1 MNVPAPFALLD
12 RQPEPSPGDAA
23 ISIDDRRLRRLT
35 SLAIHSLD
43 ADIGGISILQSDRIW
58 LPSHVG
64 LVSNV
69 VETAASF
76 CSLAIQAG
84 QRWFEI
90 ADAGVI
96 EQYAANPLVQLCKLR
111 HYAAV
116 PLTLG
121 SAPVQ
126 GTLWVMRSRPGEM
139 SIAQRQALAELAE
152 LATEALE
159 VRYFDEVTGMC
170 NQTFFEHQLQSLIN
184 AGLPQATI
192 GHVNIRA
199 YTPLRSALGEHAA
212 QTLVRLLGARLVS
225 WAGPGA
231 LVSHLGGDRFAFG
244 LLMAGADNALK
255 LDSLVEMLQRPVELP
270 GQREYWP
277 KVQVGV
283 RSGAVDNATAADL
296 LRNASSATLSNR
308 GWDIRHYDSTH
319 IDEAKLL
326 SELCDVLLDESEHGT
341 LEVHYQ
347 PQVDVTRSAL
357 IGWEALVRWRH
368 PVHGL
373 ILPTMFI
380 PLAEKAGQI
389 AALDLLVLRQ
399 VCHDLR
405 QWIDLGAT
413 VAPVALNFSRDTL
426 FAPNLAAS
434 VAALMERFNIPGEY
448 LECEITETQCTDV
461 PALANML
468 QHFRALKWRIAI
480 DDFGTGHA
488 NLDTVRQVPCDRIK
502 IDRQFVHGVS
512 SSPVLG
518 GLMRNLG
525 DIARLFNLELLC
537 EGVEDANDI
546 RWLSD
551 QGLPLVQ
558 GWYFGKAMPQG
569 NVSDL
574 MLNWPKGFH
583 DLGVDRLRTELVD
596 RSITTDMT

>member
-12 RQPEPSPGDAA
+12 RQPEPPPGDAA

-43 ADIGGISILQSDRIW
+43 ADIGGISILQADRIW

-64 LVSNV
+64 LVSNI
-69 VETAASF
+69 VETSASF
-76 CSLAIQAG
+76 CSRAIQAN

-96 EQYAANPLVQLCKLR
+96 EQYSSNPLVQQCKLH

-126 GTLWVMRSRPGEM
+126 GTLWVMSARPGEM
-139 SIAQRQALAELAE
+139 STAQRQALADLAD

-159 VRYFDEVTGMC
+159 VRYFDEVSGMC
-170 NQTFFEHQLQSLIN
+170 NQTFFEHQLQSLIG

-192 GHVNIRA
+192 GYVNIRA
-199 YTPLRSALGEHAA
+199 FTPLRTALGEHVA
-212 QTLVRLLGARLVS
+212 QTLVRILGARLVA

-231 LVSHLGGDRFAFG
+231 LVSHLGGDRFAFA
-244 LLMAGADNALK
+244 LLRAGAENDLK
-255 LDSLVEMLQRPVELP
+255 IANVVEMLQRPVELP

-283 RSGAVDNATAADL
+283 RSGAGGDATAADL
-296 LRNASSATLSNR
+296 LRNASSATLANR
-308 GWDIRHYDSTH
+308 GWDIRHYDTTH
-319 IDEAKLL
+319 FDEAKLL
-326 SELCDVLLDESEHGT
+326 SELCEVLLGQPEHGA

-347 PQVDVTRSAL
+347 PQIDLARSAL

-368 PVHGL
+368 PTHGL
-373 ILPTMFI
+373 IFPQMFI
-380 PLAEKAGQI
+380 PLAEQAGQI
-389 AALDLLVLRQ
+389 DALDLLVLGQ

-405 QWIDLGAT
+405 EWLDQGAT
-413 VAPVALNFSRDTL
+413 VMPVALNFSRGTL
-426 FAPNLAAS
+426 FAPNLASS
-434 VAALMERFNIPGEY
+434 VAAIMERFNIPGEY

-461 PALANML
+461 PALAGML
-468 QHFRALKWRIAI
+468 EHLRALNWRIAI

-512 SSPVLG
+512 SSPVLA
-518 GLMRNLG
+518 GLMRTLG
-525 DIARLFNLELLC
+525 DIARLFKLELLC
-537 EGVEDANDI
+537 EGVEDANDV
-546 RWLSD
+546 RWLSEH
-551 QGLPLVQ
+551 GLPLVQ
-558 GWYFGKAMPQG
+558 GWYFGKAMPRD
-569 NVSDL
+569 NVMNL
-574 MLNWPKGFH
+574 LLNWPTG
-583 DLGVDRLRTELVD
+583 LDRLRNELVD
-596 RSITTDMT
+596 RSLAAHA

>member
-64 LVSNV
+64 LVNNI
-69 VETAASF
+69 VETSASF

-90 ADAGVI
+90 ADTCVT
-96 EQYAANPLVQLCKLR
+96 EQHSANPLVQLFSLR

-139 SIAQRQALAELAE
+139 TTAQRQALADLAE

-159 VRYFDEVTGMC
+159 VRYFDEVSGMC
-170 NQTFFEHQLQSLIN
+170 NQTFFDHQLQSLIS
-184 AGLPQATI
+184 AGLPQVTV
-192 GHVNIRA
+192 GYVNIRA
-199 YTPLRSALGEHAA
+199 FTPLRTALGEHAA
-212 QTLVRLLGARLVS
+212 QTLVRILGARLVA

-244 LLMAGADNALK
+244 LLMASAENDLK
-255 LDSLVEMLQRPVELP
+255 VDSVVEMLQRPVELP

-283 RSGAVDNATAADL
+283 RSGAVGGASAADL

-308 GWDIRHYDSTH
+308 GWDIRHYDAAH

-326 SELCDVLLDESEHGT
+326 SQLCDVLLDESEHGV

-347 PQVDVTRSAL
+347 PQIDIAQSAL

-373 ILPTMFI
+373 ILPDMFI
-380 PLAEKAGQI
+380 PLAEQAGQI

-405 QWIDLGAT
+405 DWIDRGAT
-413 VAPVALNFSRDTL
+413 VVPVALNFSRSTL
-426 FAPNLAAS
+426 SAPNLAGS
-434 VAALMERFNIPGEY
+434 VASIMEQFNIAGEY

-461 PALANML
+461 PALARML
-468 QHFRALKWRIAI
+468 EQFRALRWRIAI

-488 NLDTVRQVPCDRIK
+488 NLDTMRQVPCDRIK

-525 DIARLFNLELLC
+525 DIARLFKLELLC

-546 RWLSD
+546 RWLSE

-558 GWYFGKAMPQG
+558 GWYFGKAMPGG
-569 NVSDL
+569 NVIDL
-574 MLNWPKGFH
+574 LLNWPAGFQA
-583 DLGVDRLRTELVD
+583 LGIDRLRTELVD
-596 RSITTDMT
+596 RSIAAPA